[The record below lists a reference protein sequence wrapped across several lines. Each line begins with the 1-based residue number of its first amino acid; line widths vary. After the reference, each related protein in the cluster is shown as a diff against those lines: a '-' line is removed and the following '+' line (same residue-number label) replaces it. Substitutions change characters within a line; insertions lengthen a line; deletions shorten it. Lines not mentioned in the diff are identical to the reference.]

1 MEFDMLDCI
10 NKGDIFMQDD
20 KENADSENDQED
32 TILSDGKDTIS
43 KATDDLFKKIH
54 DTLEELEED

>member
-1 MEFDMLDCI
+1 MLDCI

-20 KENADSENDQED
+20 EENANPENDQED